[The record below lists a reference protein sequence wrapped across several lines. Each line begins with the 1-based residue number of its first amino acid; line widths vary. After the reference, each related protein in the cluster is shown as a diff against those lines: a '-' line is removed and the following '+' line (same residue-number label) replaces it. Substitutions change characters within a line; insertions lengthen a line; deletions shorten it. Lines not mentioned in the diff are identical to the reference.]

1 MLTSSPLAKLLEQDR
16 VKAFL
21 NSDLALDVLLTR
33 LKQLLNT
40 GEEFARYIKKKAQVE
55 DDHYTQLKKAAA
67 HTRQVATNNVKLKQ
81 DSFARQFD
89 KIVEF
94 DDTQYGVGSAYVKAL
109 NVMFDEL
116 MSLVDTVLRLRKM
129 IKEEGK
135 RKEKECLDAIVAA
148 EKAKLK
154 YFHLAED
161 LDRLRTADPNKKL
174 FSLRNR
180 LVTQQEEDMQRKVN
194 AADQDY
200 KMKVTT
206 CKKLKDEI
214 MVLHRPNNSKKLKEL
229 ILQMDI
235 AMNLQ
240 LQKYV
245 TWNENLIMNLGVLAV
260 PLGGTKPSLREI
272 ALGVDNERDLYDY
285 LMKHE
290 RAPNSTKAL
299 QPVEYQVH
307 PLLAKFLK
315 ATQPKTFLNK
325 PDHTTVQAHVP
336 ANNGASQPPPSTGTG
351 PTSGF
356 SAPATNNSSG
366 AATGAAVG
374 AAAGSAIGAA
384 ASPALS
390 HSYGQSSFEPPATAA
405 PTLAPQ
411 SSTPYPL
418 TNEQDE
424 EDDGY
429 MYSSLDPLASATP
442 KIGELTGPKPL
453 NLSQPTFGV
462 SVEEVITFAGIDNV
476 PLVVK
481 RCIDIIEQYGI
492 DIEGIYRTLGSKTTV
507 EQLREQ
513 IDQKYTN
520 YLLIGL
526 NIEERNVLDG
536 DIYCVASLLKLYFNL
551 LPEPLLTREYCQ
563 LFIETV
569 KLMDETYIAKKM
581 HHLVFKLP
589 DGAYFTLRA
598 LIFHLNK
605 IAAHEKT
612 NRMNAKLLAIIWGP
626 AILNDDSLNPQD
638 LGYKSKVVEEL
649 MRIANDIFDTDD
661 E

>member
-16 VKAFL
+16 VKSFL

-55 DDHYTQLKKAAA
+55 DDHYTQLKKTAA
-67 HTRQVATNNVKLKQ
+67 HTRQVSANNGKLKQ
-81 DSFARQFD
+81 DSFSRQFD

-94 DDTQYGVGSAYVKAL
+94 DDTQYGVGNAYVKAL

-135 RKEKECLDAIVAA
+135 RKEKECQDAIVAA

-272 ALGVDNERDLYDY
+272 ALGVDNEKDLYDY

-307 PLLAKFLK
+307 PLLAKYLK

-336 ANNGASQPPPSTGTG
+336 TNNGTNLVPPSNSG
-351 PTSGF
+351 PSSGF
-356 SAPATNNSSG
+356 GTSATSTAAGAVTG
-366 AATGAAVG
+366 AATGA
-374 AAAGSAIGAA
+374 AIGAA
-384 ASPALS
+384 ASPALPP
-390 HSYGQSSFEPPATAA
+390 SYQSTYEPPSTS
-405 PTLAPQ
+405 TLAPP
-411 SSTPYPL
+411 SSTPYPMS
-418 TNEQDE
+418 NEQDE
-424 EDDGY
+424 EEDGY
-429 MYSSLDPLASATP
+429 MYSSLDPLASGTP

-453 NLSQPTFGV
+453 NLAQPTFGV

-481 RCIDIIEQYGI
+481 RCIDVIEQYGM

-507 EQLREQ
+507 QQLRDQ

-526 NIEERNVLDG
+526 NIDERNVLDG

-605 IAAHEKT
+605 VAAHEKN